1 MRKRNQLTDC
11 GSDRPYG
18 KQRGGFDPVEL
29 LLFLVLIGLLAF
41 GYQWHQDW
49 RERKLAARLERLRD
63 PNAALFEVDRVI
75 VQSQA
80 EADRINRSQGR
91 IPYL

>member
-1 MRKRNQLTDC
+1 M
-11 GSDRPYG
+11 
-18 KQRGGFDPVEL
+18 EL

-41 GYQWHQDW
+41 GYQWHQDG

-63 PNAALFEVDRVI
+63 PSAALFEVDRAI

-80 EADRINRSQGR
+80 EAERMYRSRGR
-91 IPYL
+91 NVDL

>member
-1 MRKRNQLTDC
+1 M
-11 GSDRPYG
+11 
-18 KQRGGFDPVEL
+18 EL

-49 RERKLAARLERLRD
+49 REQKLAARLERLRD
-63 PNAALFEVDRVI
+63 PNAASFEVDRVI
-75 VQSQA
+75 AETQA
-80 EADRINRSQGR
+80 EAERINRSQGR